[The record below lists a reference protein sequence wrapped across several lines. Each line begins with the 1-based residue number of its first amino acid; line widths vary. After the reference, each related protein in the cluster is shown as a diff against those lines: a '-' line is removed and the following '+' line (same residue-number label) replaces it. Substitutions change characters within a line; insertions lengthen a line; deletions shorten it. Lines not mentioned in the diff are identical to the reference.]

1 MAKANKLNVTELDFQ
16 QIKSNLK
23 NFLKSQSEF
32 TDFNFDGS
40 GLNVLLDV
48 LAYNTHYNALNA
60 HYSLNE
66 AFLDSAQ
73 IRGNIVARAKQLG
86 YIPRSILSP
95 RATVSLVVT
104 AGTDQNST
112 AAGTLTLP
120 RGTKFQTNVQGQS
133 FTYILKDA
141 TSASYTPAS
150 GATNGTYNFSSLELV
165 EGELRSLKYRVDND
179 IESQKFQ
186 LSDSNAD
193 TSTLRVRVQENENSE
208 LFDLYTQFES
218 LKDVDSTTKVYYLQE
233 NTSGFYEIYFGDGV
247 NGFKPSNNNIVT
259 LDYVVTSGP
268 DSNNAAFANNALQ
281 DTLSDGTN
289 TYPNTS
295 TGGSTLVTTINQS
308 SGGTAQETNESVR
321 FNAPLAFA
329 TQNRAVTSD
338 DYATIIKNGFANIQA
353 ISTWGGEDNDPVDF
367 GSAYISIKPLTGNL
381 LTDDEKTQIKSLLK
395 GKNVVSVVPEI
406 VDLEETLLEL
416 DVFVKYNPNLTDRTS
431 AEVQSVVN
439 DTISDYDFNQLNRF
453 DGVFRHSEILGQ
465 IVNSEPSITSAN
477 VRPRMFQNITPN
489 ISAVIT
495 FDGSSSSVVSLAN
508 NTITLSVSEAANFA
522 DGDKITYVVPT
533 GTAIGNLVD
542 GREYF
547 VRDKTTTSLK
557 LSETLGGNPVS
568 LGALGSVAGHQLKA
582 STADNNFTL
591 TFAEPFFNTGNSTN
605 FILSSSKFRLNTDPN
620 TDVQF
625 GDIPIA
631 GSANRQVIIY
641 KVVDGVNTTVID
653 DAGTLDI
660 SNGKITLKGFVPN
673 AATPIRL
680 TVVPN
685 TLDIAPVRNQLL
697 NIDQSRIETVVEVDT
712 VAVSGTSGTIDYNT
726 NRRIK

>member
-1 MAKANKLNVTELDFQ
+1 MAKSNKLNVTELDFD

-32 TDFNFDGS
+32 TDFNFEGS

-48 LAYNTHYNALNA
+48 LAYNTHYNAINA

-95 RATVSLVVT
+95 RATISLVVT
-104 AGTDQNST
+104 AGTDQDAT
-112 AAGTLTLP
+112 AAGQLTLP
-120 RGTKFQTNVQGQS
+120 RGTKFNTNVQGQA
-133 FTYILKDA
+133 FTYVLKDA
-141 TSASYTPAS
+141 TSASYVPAN
-150 GATNGTYNFSSLELV
+150 GGTNGSYTFSSLEVV
-165 EGELRSLKYRVDND
+165 EGELRTLKYRVDND

-186 LSDSNAD
+186 LSDSDAD

-208 LFDLYTQFES
+208 VFDSYVQFES
-218 LKDVDSTTKVYYLQE
+218 LKDVDSTTKVYYIQE

-259 LDYVVTSGP
+259 LDYVTTSGP
-268 DSNNAAFANNALQ
+268 DSNNASFDANALQ
-281 DTLSDGTN
+281 DTLSDGVN
-289 TYPNTS
+289 TYPNTG
-295 TGGSTLVTTINQS
+295 TGGSTAVTTINQS
-308 SGGTAQETNESVR
+308 AGGTAQETNESIR

-338 DYATIIKNGFANIQA
+338 DYATIIKSNFANIKA

-367 GSAYISIKPLTGNL
+367 GSAYISIKPLTGNV
-381 LTDDEKTQIKSLLK
+381 LTDSEKTQIKSLLK

-416 DVFVKYNPNLTDRTS
+416 DVFVKFNPNLTDRTS
-431 AEVQSVVN
+431 AEVESVVN
-439 DTISDYDFNQLNRF
+439 DAISDYDFNQLNKF

-477 VRPRMFQNITPN
+477 IRPRMFQNITPN

-495 FDGSSSSVVSLAN
+495 FDGSSNSVVDLTN
-508 NTITLSVSEAANFA
+508 NKITLSVSEAANFA
-522 DGDKITYVVPT
+522 DGDEITYIVPN
-533 GTAIGNLVD
+533 GTEIGNLVN
-542 GREYF
+542 GRKYF

-557 LSETLGGNPVS
+557 LAETLGGNPIS
-568 LGALGSVAGHQLKA
+568 FGALASASGHQLKA
-582 STADNNFTL
+582 SKADNNFTL
-591 TFAEPFFNTGNSTN
+591 SFAEGFFNSGQSTK
-605 FILSSSKFRLNTDPN
+605 FILDSSAFRLNTDPN
-620 TDVQF
+620 TDVFF
-625 GDIPIA
+625 GDVPIP
-631 GSANRQVIIY
+631 GSSDRQIIIY
-641 KVVDGVNTTVID
+641 KVVAGQNITVIG
-653 DAGTLDI
+653 DAGLLNV
-660 SNGKITLKGFVPN
+660 SKGVITLKGFVPTSTN
-673 AATPIRL
+673 QIRI
-680 TVVPN
+680 TVVPVS
-685 TLDIAPVRNQLL
+685 LDIAPVRNQLL
-697 NIDQSRIETVVEVDT
+697 NIDQARIATTIEIDT

-726 NRRIK
+726 TTRIK